1 MNDVSKV
8 VAMGRISV
16 SCYLIVM
23 IYSDTEILT
32 RLETI
37 GEQDGNVLDLGET
50 ALLLANLDLPKNN
63 FTEYR
68 DQLDLI
74 ASDMSDRSR
83 GANTLADQTTAL
95 SDTLY
100 THHGYRGDI
109 DSYDDPQNA
118 NLMRVIDRRKGLPVA
133 LGILVIHAGRS
144 RGWDISGLNFPGH
157 FLLRLT
163 TRGEH
168 ALIDPFDNARLLID
182 DDLRRLLTRVHG
194 PQTRLQADFIRT
206 VSDQDILFRLQNNI
220 KTRALVEGDRERA
233 IKILETMT
241 LIGPARVDILAE
253 LAMLES
259 TEGRYQS
266 ALGRLDLFIARNPD
280 SEKSAGI
287 LNLKENLK
295 RRLN

>member
-1 MNDVSKV
+1 MNDVFKV
-8 VAMGRISV
+8 AAMGRISI

-37 GEQDGNVLDLGET
+37 GEQDGKLLDLGET
-50 ALLLANLDLPKNN
+50 ALLLANLDLPENN
-63 FTEYR
+63 FSEYR

-74 ASDMSDRSR
+74 ASDMSDRGP
-83 GANTLADQTTAL
+83 GANTVAEQRSAL
-95 SDTLY
+95 SDILY
-100 THHGYRGDI
+100 TRHGYRGDM

-144 RGWDISGLNFPGH
+144 QGWDISGLKFPGH

-168 ALIDPFDNARLLID
+168 ALIDPFDNARLLVD
-182 DDLRRLLTRVHG
+182 DDLGRLLTRVHG

-206 VSDQDILFRLQNNI
+206 VSDQEILFRLQNNI
-220 KTRALVEGDRERA
+220 KTRALGEGDRKRA

-241 LIGPARVDILAE
+241 LIGPERADILAE

-287 LNLKENLK
+287 LNLKENIK